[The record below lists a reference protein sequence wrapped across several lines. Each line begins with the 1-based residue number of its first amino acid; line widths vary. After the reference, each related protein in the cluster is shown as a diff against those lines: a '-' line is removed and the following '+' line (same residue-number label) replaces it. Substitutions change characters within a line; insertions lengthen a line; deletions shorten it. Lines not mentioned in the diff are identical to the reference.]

1 MNSWMIV
8 IALNGVCKQCH
19 QSVTVLI
26 QKNEL
31 QMGISDM
38 NVKDA
43 ATLVENN
50 Y

>member
-1 MNSWMIV
+1 MIV
-8 IALNGVCKQCH
+8 IVPNGVCKQCY

-31 QMGISDM
+31 QMWISDM
-38 NVKDA
+38 NVKDTV
-43 ATLVENN
+43 TLVENN

>member
-1 MNSWMIV
+1 MIV
-8 IALNGVCKQCH
+8 IVPNGVCKQCH

-31 QMGISDM
+31 QMWISDM
-38 NVKDA
+38 NVKDTV
-43 ATLVENN
+43 TLVENN

>member
-1 MNSWMIV
+1 MIV

-31 QMGISDM
+31 QMWISDM
-38 NVKDA
+38 NIKDT